1 MATAQKRIAKVTRD
15 LGYYDYRVLITPIRS
30 IASSRESHLRAWK
43 SVFLPRQIC
52 INGKSLSMDLKVPHT
67 KWETFEYLQQSLS
80 WLLWQR
86 VAKIVKGGVFTLHLS
101 LPTEYP
107 FKPPTLS
114 FKTKIYHPNVT
125 NDDKGSMCLGMLR
138 ADEWKP
144 SSKIDAVLSFA
155 KGLLSEPQPD
165 DAVEGNIGREYKENK
180 KEFVKNAKAW
190 TKQYAKKWG
199 FTYHWPTKFRRR

>member
-1 MATAQKRIAKVTRD
+1 M
-15 LGYYDYRVLITPIRS
+15 
-30 IASSRESHLRAWK
+30 
-43 SVFLPRQIC
+43 
-52 INGKSLSMDLKVPHT
+52 
-67 KWETFEYLQQSLS
+67 
-80 WLLWQR
+80 
-86 VAKIVKGGVFTLHLS
+86 
-101 LPTEYP
+101 EYP

-155 KGLLSEPQPD
+155 KGLLTDPQPD

-180 KEFVKNAKAW
+180 KEFIKNAKAW
-190 TKQYAKKWG
+190 TKQYAKK
-199 FTYHWPTKFRRR
+199 

>member
-1 MATAQKRIAKVTRD
+1 MSKLAGSTTDATQ
-15 LGYYDYRVLITPIRS
+15 
-30 IASSRESHLRAWK
+30 
-43 SVFLPRQIC
+43 
-52 INGKSLSMDLKVPHT
+52 
-67 KWETFEYLQQSLS
+67 
-80 WLLWQR
+80 
-86 VAKIVKGGVFTLHLS
+86 GGIFTLHLS
-101 LPTEYP
+101 LPMEYP

-155 KGLLSEPQPD
+155 KGLLMDPQPD

-180 KEFVKNAKAW
+180 KEFIKNAKAW
-190 TKQYAKKWG
+190 TKQYAKK
-199 FTYHWPTKFRRR
+199 

>member
-1 MATAQKRIAKVTRD
+1 MRISLPSEAD
-15 LGYYDYRVLITPIRS
+15 IHQWQILIDGPKGSPYEVRCFPPQLLTYCRS
-30 IASSRESHLRAWK
+30 FSEIIAEK
-43 SVFLPRQIC
+43 
-52 INGKSLSMDLKVPHT
+52 
-67 KWETFEYLQQSLS
+67 LQ
-80 WLLWQR
+80 
-86 VAKIVKGGVFTLHLS
+86 GGVFNLHLS

-155 KGLLSEPQPD
+155 QALLSEPQPD
-165 DAVEGNIGREYKENK
+165 DAVEGGIAREYKENK
-180 KEFVKNAKAW
+180 KEFIKTAKAW
-190 TKQYAKKWG
+190 TKQYAKK
-199 FTYHWPTKFRRR
+199 

>member
-1 MATAQKRIAKVTRD
+1 MQ
-15 LGYYDYRVLITPIRS
+15 
-30 IASSRESHLRAWK
+30 
-43 SVFLPRQIC
+43 
-52 INGKSLSMDLKVPHT
+52 
-67 KWETFEYLQQSLS
+67 
-80 WLLWQR
+80 
-86 VAKIVKGGVFTLHLS
+86 GGIFNLHLS

-155 KGLLSEPQPD
+155 QALLSEPQPD
-165 DAVEGNIGREYKENK
+165 DAVEGGIAREYKENK
-180 KEFVKNAKAW
+180 KEFIKTAKAW
-190 TKQYAKKWG
+190 TKQYAKK
-199 FTYHWPTKFRRR
+199 